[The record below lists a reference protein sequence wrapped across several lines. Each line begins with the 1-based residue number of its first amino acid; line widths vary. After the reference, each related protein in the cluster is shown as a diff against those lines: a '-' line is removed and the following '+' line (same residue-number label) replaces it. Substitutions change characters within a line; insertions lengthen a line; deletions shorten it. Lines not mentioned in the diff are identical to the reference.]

1 MKKHLSVAMVAVRSI
16 LAPLVGVLLALAAAE
31 GAMLLLS
38 LRIFGGQRLEL
49 VLGAAGAAFWY
60 RAALLV
66 LALLLRFRNQGLE
79 NTIDHLRISEWTA
92 TLWWG
97 LCFTAA
103 YVILWAVQVG
113 LLLGGSAYVLSQ
125 TPELAASPQAVFLAS
140 WRYGF
145 FHALLPL
152 DQWTGYLRQIA
163 VCLSAGMSCASWA
176 FWQRRDQSG
185 EQRAIDLALW
195 WRKLRIDGVGWLNL
209 GLALVLLDYKSLGGG
224 SFSMLNQ
231 KWGPLSESSVADLLV
246 TFGLLLLTLL
256 SVLSVRREVKNH
268 EARL

>member
-1 MKKHLSVAMVAVRSI
+1 MKKHLSVAMVAARSI
-16 LAPLVGVLLALAAAE
+16 VGPLIGVLLALAAAE

-38 LRIFGGQRLEL
+38 LRVFGGQRLEL
-49 VLGAAGAAFWY
+49 VLGGAGAAFWY
-60 RAALLV
+60 RVAFLA
-66 LALLLRFRNQGLE
+66 LALLFRFRNQGLE
-79 NTIDHLRISEWTA
+79 NAVDHLRISDWTA

-103 YVILWAVQVG
+103 YVVLWAVQVG
-113 LLLGGSAYVLSQ
+113 VLLGSSAYALSQ
-125 TPELAASPQAVFLAS
+125 MPELAASPQAVFLAS

-176 FWQRRDQSG
+176 FWQRRDLK
-185 EQRAIDLALW
+185 ATDLRSW
-195 WRKLRIDGVGWLNL
+195 GKRFRVDGVGWLNL

-231 KWGPLSESSVADLLV
+231 KWGPLSEASVADLLV